1 MQGLLDY
8 LKQGQTALTNATG
21 MDWNK
26 IQADPGA
33 NAQAL
38 MGGQPMQY
46 NQQPQSLIAEQTQ
59 PVNNQSNGAFNPTLQ
74 QQGQVTYGPQIGPN
88 MGQVNQYSNEPAQL
102 QAGGH
107 SGIEPVNLNFNNR
120 IPQPQVGSLLMGSP
134 EVYKDT
140 SELTQFDDTDYS
152 KQGVISNPPEAQTTP
167 FFDKYGWS
175 EDSNGAHLTG
185 ELKEWAAQD
194 GNKFDPSMTDEERLL
209 REQAAARL
217 PWYLGGT
224 GGK

>member
-59 PVNNQSNGAFNPTLQ
+59 PVNNQSNGAFNPTPQ
-74 QQGQVTYGPQIGPN
+74 QQGQVSYQYPEVGVNYPN
-88 MGQVNQYSNEPAQL
+88 FDPSAINPYLDGDQTGSVGGNANNGQNVINE
-102 QAGGH
+102 
-107 SGIEPVNLNFNNR
+107 NFNNR
-120 IPQPQVGSLLMGSP
+120 ITQPQVGSMLMGSP
-134 EVYKDT
+134 APYEAP
-140 SELTQFDDTDYS
+140 SEYTTQVDDTDYS
-152 KQGVISNPPEAQTTP
+152 QQGVISNPPPAQTTP
-167 FFDKYGWS
+167 FSFPPGI
-175 EDSNGAHLTG
+175 LG
-185 ELKEWAAQD
+185 EA
-194 GNKFDPSMTDEERLL
+194 FDPSMTEEEKRA
-209 REQAAARL
+209 REAAKANI